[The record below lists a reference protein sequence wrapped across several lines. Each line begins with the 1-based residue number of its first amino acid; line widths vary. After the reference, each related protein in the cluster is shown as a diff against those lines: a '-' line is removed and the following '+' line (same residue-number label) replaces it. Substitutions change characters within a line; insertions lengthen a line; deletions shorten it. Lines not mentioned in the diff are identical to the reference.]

1 MIIDM
6 HYHLVIED
14 WGPEAWWNL
23 ITQLYVRG
31 FKAMGMDIT
40 PEDVR
45 KNVLDTFWDPDGE
58 NLIKEMDESGIDKTV
73 ILPQDFGLSI
83 GESKVSIE
91 DLNKA
96 YADLQN
102 KHPDRIIAFATVD
115 PRRPNASDLIEK
127 AINEW
132 GLKGVKLQPGT
143 GFYPDAEE
151 LRAFFAKL
159 SELGV
164 PVLTHSGFLPL
175 KSKHSD
181 PIYFDDILVDFPNLT
196 IIFAHFAR
204 GWQNLLF
211 EMAGHRHNAATDFSG
226 MQFLAQS
233 QYGLFCQ
240 NMRSALD
247 SFGPPR
253 VLFGTDGPFLRPLMS
268 NKDYI
273 QIVKDLPKNAPEDI
287 TFTEEE
293 IEAVLGGSAA
303 KILGLS
309 N

>member
-1 MIIDM
+1 M
-6 HYHLVIED
+6 HYHLVVED
-14 WGPEAWWNL
+14 WYPEAWWNL
-23 ITQLYVRG
+23 IIQIYVG
-31 FKAMGMDIT
+31 GLKAMGVDMT

-45 KNVLDTFWDPDGE
+45 KNILDTFWDPDGE
-58 NLIKEMDESGIDKTV
+58 NLIKEMDEAGVDKTV
-73 ILPQDFGLSI
+73 ILPQDFGLAL
-83 GESKVSIE
+83 GESKASVE
-91 DLNKA
+91 DQNKA
-96 YADLQN
+96 YANLQN

-132 GLKGVKLQPGT
+132 GLKGVKLQPGA
-143 GFYPDAEE
+143 GFFPDAKE

-175 KSKHSD
+175 KSKQSD

-226 MQFLAQS
+226 MQIFAQG
-233 QYGLFCQ
+233 QHGLFCQ

-253 VLFGTDGPFLRPLMS
+253 VLFGTDGPFLRPIMS

-273 QIVKDLPKNAPEDI
+273 QLVRDLPKNAPDGI

-293 IEAVLGGSAA
+293 IDAVLGGSAA